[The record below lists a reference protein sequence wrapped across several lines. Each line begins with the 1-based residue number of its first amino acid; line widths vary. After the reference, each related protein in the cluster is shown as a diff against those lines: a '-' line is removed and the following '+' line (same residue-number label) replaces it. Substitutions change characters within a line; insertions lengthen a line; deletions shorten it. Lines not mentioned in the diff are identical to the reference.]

1 MKALEIFT
9 SHQGEG
15 RYTGTLMTFI
25 RFKVCKRPFSS
36 NFCPMCDTLFKMKNC
51 MEMAF
56 DPMDLLHT
64 LRRTHYN
71 ICFTGGEPTIYI
83 DDIKTII
90 EEHKSGFLDN
100 ENSCIHFET
109 NGFNIKGIPELMIE
123 LDIPKEKYFI
133 AYSPKFF
140 NEKELKKNLDFLTLN
155 QTMFHRRYII
165 KLVVGEE
172 SVDLVDKYL
181 SEVPPRLV
189 PLVYLMPEGVNK
201 YQIGKNMVYVG
212 ELSKKYDVN
221 ISDRLHVI
229 HSFM

>member
-15 RYTGTLMTFI
+15 KYTGTLMTFI
-25 RFKVCKRPFSS
+25 RFKVCKRPFS
-36 NFCPMCDTLFKMKNC
+36 FTLCPMCDTMSKMKNC

-56 DPMDLLHT
+56 DPIDLLHM

-71 ICFTGGEPTIYI
+71 ICFTGGEPTIYV
-83 DDIKTII
+83 DDMRKII

-100 ENSCIHFET
+100 ENACIHFET
-109 NGFNIKGIPELMIE
+109 NGFEITRLPKLMQD

-140 NEKELKKNLDFLTLN
+140 NETELTKNLEFLVLN
-155 QTMFHRRYII
+155 QSIFNNRYII

-172 SVDLVDKYL
+172 TVDMVDEYL
-181 SEVPPRLV
+181 SKVPPRLI
-189 PLVYLMPEGVNK
+189 PLVYLMPEGVNE
-201 YQIGKNMVYVG
+201 YQIGKSMVFVG
-212 ELSKKYDVN
+212 ELSKKYNVN